1 MDTEPKNQLTP
12 SSPTWSWLFIL
23 LTFGAAIPSSLG
35 THGKILIAA
44 TLAYTLIVLV
54 AVSSY
59 FVFRYRYFARH
70 HESPMWRFPWEC
82 RTSS

>member
-12 SSPTWSWLFIL
+12 SSPSWGCLFIL
-23 LTFGAAIPSSLG
+23 LTFGAVVPSTLG
-35 THGKILIAA
+35 THGILPIAA
-44 TLAYTLIVLV
+44 TFAYALIVLV
-54 AVSSY
+54 AVSFY

-70 HESPMWRFPWEC
+70 HESSMWRFPWEC